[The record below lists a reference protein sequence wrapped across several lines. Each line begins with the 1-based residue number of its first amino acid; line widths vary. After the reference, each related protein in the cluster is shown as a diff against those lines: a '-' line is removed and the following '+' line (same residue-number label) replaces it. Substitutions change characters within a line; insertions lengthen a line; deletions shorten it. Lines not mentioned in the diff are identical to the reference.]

1 MQKLKANLLIANS
14 SKETGA
20 LLKTYLEERG
30 VIVTPHASVTISYGI
45 RNPKANVLN
54 GNCGRG
60 KIFNM
65 ETMIQHGVRT
75 VPFYNG
81 GKIFNI
87 ATTIPLT
94 AYPLLARKNHGY
106 GGKDL
111 VPVFQ
116 PEELPWRIA
125 AGWQWFSSFIPVQH
139 ELRVWVYRDE
149 VLDVY
154 EKVMKRPNEFVGIG
168 RNFGNGFE
176 FVKTVFNFS
185 APKLESLRAVQA
197 LELDFAAVDCLVG
210 KDGQTYILET
220 NTAPGVIRSGAQP
233 TLAKL
238 ADKMVEWV
246 KENQ

>member
-14 SKETGA
+14 SQETGA

-30 VIVTPHASVTISYGI
+30 VRIEYTDLMISYGV
-45 RNPKANVLN
+45 RNVNKRTLN

-65 ETMIQHGVRT
+65 ETMIQNGVRT

-81 GKIFNI
+81 
-87 ATTIPLT
+87 ATAIPLT

-125 AGWQWFSSFIPVQH
+125 AGWTWFSSFVPIER

-149 VLDVY
+149 ILDVY

-176 FVKTVFNFS
+176 FVKTNRNFTS
-185 APKLESLRAVQA
+185 AANECLRAVKA
-197 LELDFAAVDCLVG
+197 LDLDFAAVDCLIG
-210 KDGQTYILET
+210 KDGLTYVLET
-220 NTAPGVIRSGAQP
+220 NTAPGVIRSGAQT

-246 KENQ
+246 RENQ